1 VSRNAGRA
9 VIGGGR
15 QNYIDSTTPY
25 AVIGG
30 GLNNRALNLALYSTI
45 GGGWDNLI
53 GVDSES
59 ALVAGGRDNQI
70 QESAGAA
77 ILGGQHHRIWPF
89 AYQAV
94 IAGGLSNQAAGPQSF
109 AAGTRARALHG
120 GSFVWGDSSTGTV
133 DSTAVN
139 QTTFRA
145 STGGFRVFTSAA
157 ATSGVTLAANAGSWT
172 SISDVNAKEAFA
184 PVDTRAVLDQ
194 VAALPIT
201 TWRYKGQAEEIRH
214 IGPTAQDFHAAFR
227 VGDAPGYGITAVDAD
242 GVALAAIQ
250 ALAEEDRRQRTEDGG
265 RQERI
270 TRLELENAELK
281 AKTEELEARLRA
293 LEAR

>member
-1 VSRNAGRA
+1 
-9 VIGGGR
+9 
-15 QNYIDSTTPY
+15 
-25 AVIGG
+25 
-30 GLNNRALNLALYSTI
+30 
-45 GGGWDNLI
+45 
-53 GVDSES
+53 VDSES
-59 ALVAGGRDNQI
+59 ALIAGGRDNQI
-70 QESAGAA
+70 LESAGAS
-77 ILGGQHHRIWPF
+77 ILGGQHNRIEPF
-89 AYQAV
+89 AYQAL

-109 AAGTRARALHG
+109 ASGTRARALHG

-133 DSTAVN
+133 DSTAIN
-139 QTTFRA
+139 QTTFR
-145 STGGFRVFTSAA
+145 STGGFRIFTSAA
-157 ATSGVTLAANAGSWT
+157 QTSGVTLAANAGSWT
-172 SISDVNAKEAFA
+172 SISDVNAKESFA
-184 PVDTRAVLDQ
+184 PVDTRQVLDK

-201 TWRYKGQAEEIRH
+201 TWRYKGQAAEIRH
-214 IGPTAQDFHAAFR
+214 IGPTAQDFHAAFG

-250 ALAEEDRRQRTEDGG
+250 ALAADARRQTTDDRG